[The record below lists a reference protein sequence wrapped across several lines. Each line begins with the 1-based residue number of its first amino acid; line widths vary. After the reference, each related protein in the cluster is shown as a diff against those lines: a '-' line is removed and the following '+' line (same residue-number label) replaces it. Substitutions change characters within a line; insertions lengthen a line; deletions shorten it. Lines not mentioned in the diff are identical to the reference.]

1 MLKELLQNKETI
13 KKRIESL
20 KRHKQSSD
28 FAEGSVHG
36 QIDIYEMW
44 LFSIE
49 QLIEKDKKC

>member
-13 KKRIESL
+13 EKRIRML
-20 KRHKQSSD
+20 KEIEPSS
-28 FAEGSVHG
+28 EYSNGSIHG